1 MVTSSAPLLAA
12 LAVVLAWIA
21 ARELRLWWSGA
32 VVERRLGERDVP
44 PAPRWIRRHFTEAGI
59 DGDVRTYLRLWCLSI
74 ALAVAASA
82 VVDGGPII
90 LVVVVIAPPAIVLAS
105 RGRGDRLRSAQVP
118 TALDTVAG
126 SLRGGSALTTALGDA
141 ASVGGRLGA
150 ELETMTRHVRD
161 GRPLPDAVAAWARA
175 GDPATAL
182 AGASLTLAA
191 SVGGPGADAIEAA
204 AASLRERAAIEGEV
218 AALSVQARLSAGILS
233 VAPLGF
239 AVLLVSL
246 DPTSAHFLLAT
257 PAGWA
262 CITIGLLLDVAGAA
276 WMHRLVRG
284 AS

>member
-1 MVTSSAPLLAA
+1 MTSPMSFLAA
-12 LAVVLAWIA
+12 CAVVLVWLTV
-21 ARELRLWWSGA
+21 RELRSWWSGA
-32 VVERRLGERDVP
+32 RVERRLGGWNVP
-44 PAPRWIRRHFTEAGI
+44 PAPRWVRHHFTEAGI
-59 DGDVRTYLRLWCLSI
+59 DGDVRTHLRLWGLTI
-74 ALAVAASA
+74 ALAIAAVA
-82 VVDGGPII
+82 VVDGGPIVLAI
-90 LVVVVIAPPAIVLAS
+90 VVVAPPAALFAA
-105 RGRGDRLRSAQVP
+105 RGRGDRLRSAQFPV
-118 TALDTVAG
+118 ALDTVAG
-126 SLRGGSALTTALGDA
+126 SLRGGTTLPVALGDA

-161 GRPLPDAVAAWARA
+161 GRPLPDALEGWAQDD
-175 GDPATAL
+175 DPATAL

-204 AASLRERAAIEGEV
+204 AASLRERAAIDGEV

-262 CITIGLLLDVAGAA
+262 CITVGFVLDAAGAA
-276 WMHRLVRG
+276 WMHHLVRS